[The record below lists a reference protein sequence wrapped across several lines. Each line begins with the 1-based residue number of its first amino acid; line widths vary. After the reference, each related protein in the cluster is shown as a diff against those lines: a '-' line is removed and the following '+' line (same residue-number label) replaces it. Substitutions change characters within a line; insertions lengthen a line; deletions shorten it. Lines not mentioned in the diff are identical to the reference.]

1 MLTNRKTIGEKM
13 NKYYGTAKDGNQIT
27 KEQDQKI
34 KTYLPK
40 TWDHIYLKILTPE
53 QRKLMKDDKQY
64 QKSICFQMEEY
75 YKGLSNEFGLSALL
89 DDEDENNENE

>member
-1 MLTNRKTIGEKM
+1 MLTNRKTIEEKM
-13 NKYYGTAKDGNQIT
+13 NKYYRTVKDGNRIT

-34 KTYLPK
+34 KQYLPK

-89 DDEDENNENE
+89 DDEENNENE